1 MLIIINKI
9 FILPAYCQLTGN
21 GRWQVALSLS
31 FSGLAMC
38 GILYINIWIGLSNI
52 SNVTVAAHREEIRF
66 HEVAL
71 QFPEGAEARRT
82 EPPAVPGDGR
92 RRGGRALA
100 PTTS

>member
-9 FILPAYCQLTGN
+9 FIVHVYCQLTGN
-21 GRWQVALSLS
+21 GRWLVALS

-38 GILYINIWIGLSNI
+38 GILHIDIWIGLSDVN
-52 SNVTVAAHREEIRF
+52 VAAHREEIRF

-71 QFPEGAEARRT
+71 QFPEGAKARRT
-82 EPPAVPGDGR
+82 EPPPAPGDGR

-100 PTTS
+100 PTTC

>member
-1 MLIIINKI
+1 
-9 FILPAYCQLTGN
+9 
-21 GRWQVALSLS
+21 VAS
-31 FSGLAMC
+31 FSHSQLFGFSHVWDPV
-38 GILYINIWIGLSNI
+38 YIWIGLSNV
-52 SNVTVAAHREEIRF
+52 NVAAHREEIRF

-82 EPPAVPGDGR
+82 EPPAAPGDGR